1 LAITLALNSLRK
13 SQKKELHKERG
24 ISTIGGDRFVARAVA
39 IRSKNGVDLQERTTQ
54 IKR

>member
-24 ISTIGGDRFVARAVA
+24 ISTIGGDRFVA
-39 IRSKNGVDLQERTTQ
+39 IKSKNGVDLQERTTQ
-54 IKR
+54 IKK